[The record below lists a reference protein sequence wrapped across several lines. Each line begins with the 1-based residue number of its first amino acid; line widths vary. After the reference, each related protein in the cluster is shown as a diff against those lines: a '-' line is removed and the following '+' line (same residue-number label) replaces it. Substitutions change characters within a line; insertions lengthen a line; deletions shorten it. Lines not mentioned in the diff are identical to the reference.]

1 MIRAEGGALIEAFEE
16 KEIVALGWDRIL
28 DLSLVT
34 SRDQVR
40 DLYSS
45 AYPDHTAGKQTN
57 AIAMLFKFR
66 VQVSQDDRVVTYD
79 PEQRQYLVG
88 DVISDYMFDPN
99 LLLHY
104 PHIRKVHWIGKISRD
119 TLRVEAKNTLGSTLT
134 LFSINQDVAADL
146 EGCSDGTA
154 HHL

>member
-16 KEIVALGWDRIL
+16 KEIVALGWDRIP

-45 AYPDHTAGKQTN
+45 AYPDHAAGKQTN

-66 VQVSQDDRVVTYD
+66 VQVSQDD
-79 PEQRQYLVG
+79 
-88 DVISDYMFDPN
+88 
-99 LLLHY
+99 
-104 PHIRKVHWIGKISRD
+104 
-119 TLRVEAKNTLGSTLT
+119 STLT
-134 LFSINQDVAADL
+134 GALFYLLSGYTCPPKALEARKSRLRGLFQPRAIRHIFRKRRNHGLPFLAD
-146 EGCSDGTA
+146 GSRQ
-154 HHL
+154 